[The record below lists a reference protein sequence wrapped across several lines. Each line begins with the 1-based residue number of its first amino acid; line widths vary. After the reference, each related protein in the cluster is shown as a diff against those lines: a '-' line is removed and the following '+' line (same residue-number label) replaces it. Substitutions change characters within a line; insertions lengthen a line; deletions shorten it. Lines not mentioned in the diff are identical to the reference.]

1 LLAGGVKLVA
11 GSLRFAHSERR
22 AARGTAQ
29 GMAGSESPHGAS
41 SLGFG
46 LERLGLGAL
55 AAPWFTVLLLIALT
69 AAAALGLGRIQ
80 VDDSLSELF
89 RTNTPEFAKY
99 EEIDRRFPSSEY
111 DVLAVVEGKSLLSRG
126 GLEAFTKAVIEL
138 QLADGVNGLVSMVSA
153 RGKPDATGYAAP
165 IVPDDLPTDDAA
177 YAAMIEALRR
187 NEIVTGKF
195 LSADGQL
202 ALIVM
207 SLDRATVQGQGAK
220 PVIEGIREAA
230 VKAFQPA
237 GLNVKLTGAPV
248 MQLEIRN
255 AVERDRLVY
264 NGLGFVLGGIIAFV
278 FFRRFSFMLMAVV
291 PPILAVVWSLGA
303 LGWAGFK
310 LNLFLN
316 VMTPLVMVMGFADSM
331 QMTSAIR
338 DRLRQGDTRDEAL
351 RFGVRVVGPACVLA
365 HGTAML
371 SFLALTFSPSGL
383 IRSFGMAG
391 VLSVIVSYIVV
402 IAALPVLGRLLINVD
417 GDTAQGSAAVD
428 GAMDGLG
435 RFVGVVV
442 DRVVRHPYFFTFLGF
457 ASFAALA
464 YVYAGLE
471 PRYRLADQVP
481 DREQAL
487 SATAS
492 LDQKLT
498 GGNPAHIMI
507 EWKDGRSM
515 YDPTVL
521 SAIAKAHDALEK
533 QAGVGNV
540 WSLDSLR
547 RWLAE
552 AGDTRIETVK
562 KFVDVLPETLVR
574 RFIAKEQTAVLVTGR
589 LPDVDSSRI
598 LPVVEKLDRA
608 LDDVRKA
615 YPGLEM
621 SVTGLP
627 AIAARSSARMIGQL
641 KTSLFAEVIFVS
653 ILLGL
658 AFRSFGV
665 MVLSLLP
672 GLFPVVA
679 SGALLK
685 VTDGGLEFASVVAL
699 VVIFGLGI
707 DSLIHFL
714 NRLRREEKA
723 GEDPSLAIRRA
734 RVLVGPA
741 IILTTIVLVLGL
753 GVTVFSDLPSLRLF
767 GRVCA
772 VTLAASLVGD
782 LVFLP
787 ATIMLWQRWRTART

>member
-1 LLAGGVKLVA
+1 
-11 GSLRFAHSERR
+11 
-22 AARGTAQ
+22 
-29 GMAGSESPHGAS
+29 MAGTEPAQAAS
-41 SLGFG
+41 KLGFG
-46 LERLGLGAL
+46 LEKLGYVVLR
-55 AAPWFTVLLLIALT
+55 APWLT
-69 AAAALGLGRIQ
+69 ALMLALVTAFASLGVGRLQ

-89 RTNTPEFAKY
+89 RTNTPEFTKY
-99 EEIDRRFPSSEY
+99 EEIDRRFPSSEF
-111 DVLAVVEGKSLLSRG
+111 DVLAVVEGKALLTRG

-165 IVPDDLPTDDAA
+165 IVPDDLPADPVAFDAMLA
-177 YAAMIEALRR
+177 ALRS
-187 NEIVTGKF
+187 NEIVAGKF
-195 LSADGQL
+195 LSADGTL
-202 ALIVM
+202 ALVVI
-207 SLDRATVQGQGAK
+207 SLDRATVSERGAR
-220 PVIEGIREAA
+220 PVIEGIREDAI
-230 VKAFQPA
+230 KALTPA
-237 GLNVKLTGAPV
+237 GLSVKLTGAPV
-248 MQLEIRN
+248 MHLEIRN

-264 NGLGFVLGGIIAFV
+264 NGLGFLLGAIIAFV
-278 FFRRFSFMLMAVV
+278 FFRRVSFMVMAVI
-291 PPILAVVWSLGA
+291 PPMLAVIWSLGA
-303 LGWAGFK
+303 LGWLGFK

-338 DRLRQGDTRDEAL
+338 DRLRHGDTREDAL
-351 RFGVRVVGPACVLA
+351 QFGVRVVGPACVLA
-365 HGTAML
+365 HGTALL

-383 IRSFGMAG
+383 IRTFGMAG
-391 VLSVIVSYIVV
+391 VLSVIISYIVV
-402 IAALPVLGRLLINVD
+402 IAALPVLGSTLIRTGGD
-417 GDTAQGSAAVD
+417 GSMARGAVD
-428 GAMDGLG
+428 SAMDALG
-435 RFVGVVV
+435 TFVGYVV
-442 DRVVRHPYFFTFLGF
+442 DRVVRHPVFFSVLGF
-457 ASFAALA
+457 ASLA
-464 YVYAGLE
+464 VLIGIYAGLE

-492 LDQKLT
+492 LDNKLT

-507 EWKDGRSM
+507 EWKDKRSI
-515 YDPTVL
+515 YDP
-521 SAIAKAHDALEK
+521 SIMGAIAKAHDALEK
-533 QAGVGNV
+533 QAGIGNV

-562 KFVDVLPETLVR
+562 KFVGYLPETLVR
-574 RFIAKEQTAVLVTGR
+574 RFIAKDETAVLVTGR
-589 LPDVDSSRI
+589 LPDVDSSQI

-608 LDDVRKA
+608 LDAARKD
-615 YPGLEM
+615 YPGLEI

-641 KTSLFAEVIFVS
+641 KTSLFIEVIFVS
-653 ILLGL
+653 VLLGL
-658 AFRSFGV
+658 AFRSVGV
-665 MVLSLLP
+665 MALSLLP
-672 GLFPVVA
+672 GLFPVAA
-679 SGALLK
+679 SGALLRL
-685 VTDGGLEFASVVAL
+685 TDGGLEFASVVAL

-714 NRLRREEKA
+714 NRLQREEMP
-723 GEDPSLAIRRA
+723 GENPAFAIRRA

-772 VTLAASLVGD
+772 VTLAASLIGD

-787 ATIMLWQRWRTART
+787 ATIVLWRRWQGGSTEPALQAPLG